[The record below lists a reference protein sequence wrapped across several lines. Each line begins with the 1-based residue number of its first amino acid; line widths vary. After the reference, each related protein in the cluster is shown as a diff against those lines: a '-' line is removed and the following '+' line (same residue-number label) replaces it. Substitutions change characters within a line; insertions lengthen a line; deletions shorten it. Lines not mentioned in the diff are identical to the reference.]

1 MVPDYC
7 DDEPSPFAFF
17 SAARYNSLYLPDFSH
32 KLLNSEP
39 SSFKRFYGDD
49 QRDNR
54 VSGFGAHKWSVK
66 LGDLAVGQDEQS
78 IIVDDRGES
87 MGNGDQSRV
96 FELGPNGFLDR
107 FIGSKVHRSS
117 GLIHDLEP
125 NHQSR
130 VGCLRRR

>member
-1 MVPDYC
+1 MWCPIYC

-39 SSFKRFYGDD
+39 SSFKRFYGDV
-49 QRDNR
+49 QRENR
-54 VSGFGAHKWSVK
+54 ASGVCTHEWSVK

-78 IIVDDRGES
+78 IIVDDRGEP

-117 GLIHDLEP
+117 CFVHNLNKAVSYESGI
-125 NHQSR
+125 
-130 VGCLRRR
+130 